1 MIASLQGKLEA
12 LNASSAI
19 INVGGVGYQVYMPV
33 PTLSILGQ
41 LGSSVKVYT
50 HLHVREDI
58 MALHGFATPEELRLF
73 ETLIT
78 VSGIGPKLAMAT
90 ISAMNVE
97 QVTMAIA
104 SGNADLLRQV
114 PGIGKKTAERIVLE
128 LKDKME
134 VQLLTLPV
142 SQLSQGN
149 ADVVSALISLGYSVS
164 EAMRASASLP
174 ARSDSSLQEKIK
186 LALQYFGG
194 R

>member
-12 LNASSAI
+12 LNATSAT
-19 INVGGVGYQVYMPV
+19 INVGGVGYQVFMPV
-33 PTLSILGQ
+33 PTLSILGE

-58 MALHGFATPEELRLF
+58 MALYGFATPEELKLF

-90 ISAMNVE
+90 ISTMNVE

-128 LKDKME
+128 LKDKVETELM
-134 VQLLTLPV
+134 TLPV
-142 SQLSQGN
+142 SQLGQGN
-149 ADVVSALISLGYSVS
+149 TDVVSALISLGYSVN
-164 EAMRASASLP
+164 EASRAAASLP
-174 ARSDSSLQEKIK
+174 ARSDLSLQEKIK